1 MKFHDPLHDADTTPS
16 PDSAPISVLI
26 VDDEPDIREVLSDA
40 IRKPNLNIIE
50 AGSIDEARRIVDH
63 RCIDLALVDV
73 SLPDGDGLDLAGELH
88 NREIPIQSIVITGK
102 PSMDRAV
109 EAIRAGAADFLPKPF
124 DLTHL
129 NDCVDKAIERHSE
142 AARLNDRVAR
152 LRRLCKKLN
161 KARIEVTEQVDILC
175 NDLVMAYQELAGQM
189 KHIQLT
195 TEFKTMI
202 DEELDLENLLRRTL
216 EFMLHQVGPTN
227 AVVFLPSQMGGYS
240 VGGYINYTFDKTTAD
255 VLLGYLSD
263 SAAPLI
269 AEMDEP
275 AFFADDSDI
284 NVWLDDESA
293 WLSGCQLVTIPCK
306 HDGET
311 LASIML
317 FRDQSEPFDED
328 AIDGL
333 NAIGPIFAKHLVK
346 VIGIHHRHVS
356 DDDED
361 GEDWGLD
368 YGDYDDGDG
377 WGDGGVPF

>member
-1 MKFHDPLHDADTTPS
+1 MRYHDPLHDDATFSPEAD
-16 PDSAPISVLI
+16 PICVLI
-26 VDDEPDIREVLSDA
+26 VDDEPDIREALGDA

-50 AGSIDEARRIVDH
+50 AGSISEARRIVDD
-63 RCIDLALVDV
+63 RCVDLALVDV
-73 SLPDGDGLDLAGELH
+73 TLPDGDGLDLAGELH
-88 NREIPIQSIVITGK
+88 GRATPIQSIVITGK

-109 EAIRAGAADFLPKPF
+109 DAIRAGAADFLPKPLNLV
-124 DLTHL
+124 DLNT
-129 NDCVDKAIERHSE
+129 CVDKALERHTE
-142 AARLNDRVAR
+142 HAKMADRVER

-202 DEELDLENLLRRTL
+202 DDELDLENLLRRAL

-255 VLLGYLSD
+255 VLLSYLSD
-263 SAAPLI
+263 TAAPRI

-275 AFFADDSDI
+275 GFFADDAEI
-284 NVWLDDESA
+284 NLWLDDESA
-293 WLSGCQLVTIPCK
+293 WLSGCQLVVIPCK

-317 FRDQSEPFDED
+317 FRDRGEEFDED
-328 AIDGL
+328 AVDGL
-333 NAIGPIFAKHLVK
+333 NAVGPIFAKHLVK
-346 VIGIHHRHVS
+346 VIGIHHRHVA
-356 DDDED
+356 DDED
-361 GEDWGLD
+361 EDWGLG
-368 YGDYDDGDG
+368 YGDYDDGDSGDG